1 MLTMKDDSAHLKSTL
16 QNLLGKMLKLGAS
29 DLHLTVG
36 APPLFRID
44 GKLKEAETDMLE
56 AADTLKLAYSIMSD
70 DQHKRFEKHHEVD
83 FAFTVTDIARFRANI
98 FVQSGYTACAFR
110 LIPETPRSLEELGL
124 PPVVEKLVERP
135 NGLILVTGPTGSGK
149 STTLAAMVDK
159 INSEQEFHII
169 TIEDPIE
176 FIHTRKKSIVSQ
188 REVYQDTESFASALK
203 VTVRQDPDV
212 VLVGEMR
219 DYETVQTALTVAE
232 TGHLT
237 LATLHTNSAARTINR
252 IIDIF
257 PAEQKSAIRSQLS
270 MVIEGVVSQV
280 LLPRIG
286 GGRILACEVLVAT
299 PAVRSLIRENKVYQI
314 PGIMEIS
321 QQHGMQSLNDSLAD
335 LVKQKLVMK
344 SDALSQSP
352 DPEQLQNLMK

>member
-1 MLTMKDDSAHLKSTL
+1 MQDNSKAIKATL
-16 QNLLGKMLKLGAS
+16 QGLLQGMLKERAS

-44 GKLKEAETDMLE
+44 GKLKARGQKALT
-56 AADTLKLAYSIMSD
+56 ATDTLKLAYSVMND
-70 DQHKRFEKHHEVD
+70 EQRKRFEKHHEVD
-83 FAFTVTDIARFRANI
+83 FAFTVEDVARFRANI
-98 FVQSGYTACAFR
+98 FIQRGYTSCAFR
-110 LIPETPRSLEELGL
+110 LIPDAMRSFEELGL
-124 PPVVEKLVERP
+124 PAVVERLVERP

-159 INSEQEFHII
+159 INRSRECHII

-176 FIHTRKKSIVSQ
+176 FIHTRKKAIISQ
-188 REVYQDTESFASALK
+188 REVYQDTASFASALK
-203 VTVRQDPDV
+203 VAVRQDPDV

-237 LATLHTNSAARTINR
+237 LATLHTNSAPRTINR

-257 PAEQKSAIRSQLS
+257 PAEYKSAIRSQLS
-270 MVIEGVVSQV
+270 MVLEGVISQV

-286 GGRILACEVLVAT
+286 GGMVLACEVLVAT
-299 PAVRSLIRENKVYQI
+299 PAVRALIREDKVYQI

-321 QQHGMQSLNDSLAD
+321 QQFGMRSLNDSLSS
-335 LVKQKLVMK
+335 LVKEK
-344 SDALSQSP
+344 SVTREAALNQSP
-352 DPEQLQNLMK
+352 DPEQLQKLFL

>member
-1 MLTMKDDSAHLKSTL
+1 LTKNEDSAYLKTTL
-16 QNLLGKMLKLGAS
+16 QNLLGEMLKLGAS

-44 GKLKEAETDMLE
+44 GKLHEVGEDTLDAT
-56 AADTLKLAYSIMSD
+56 DTLKLAYSIMSD
-70 DQHKRFEKHHEVD
+70 DQRKRFEKHHEVD
-83 FAFTVTDIARFRANI
+83 FAFTVTDVSRFRANI

-110 LIPETPRSLEELGL
+110 LVPETPRGFNELGL

-280 LLPRIG
+280 LLPQIG

-299 PAVRSLIRENKVYQI
+299 PAVRALIRENKVYQI

-335 LVKQKLVMK
+335 LVKQKLVKK

-352 DPEQLQNLMK
+352 DPEQLQNLIK